1 MCLESAPTAPGTRH
15 ALSEGPPANLAVAAA
30 PCLPRACAGLGPRR
44 QERGRQGLPWR
55 SDGTPG
61 EHEGESHSKV
71 VRVEV
76 HPTSPWSSE
85 GRGGPLGQS
94 WGGRNTPGRA
104 GWRRRTPGTQPGV
117 VPAHGLP
124 ASGQS
129 SRKPLPSHQFYS
141 LRVIQLFNV
150 YKHLQCTRNQGAFP
164 HSYIQERN
172 FWLDHCRS
180 STAGSEDEGRR
191 DGKSCG
197 RLLCAP
203 AISPPQS

>member
-1 MCLESAPTAPGTRH
+1 MQGKTGLKKHLQE
-15 ALSEGPPANLAVAAA
+15 
-30 PCLPRACAGLGPRR
+30 AGKADAKKDAGDVDT
-44 QERGRQGLPWR
+44 EFNGRNPKEEKQSLL
-55 SDGTPG
+55 
-61 EHEGESHSKV
+61 HL
-71 VRVEV
+71 
-76 HPTSPWSSE
+76 TSPWSSE
-85 GRGGPLGQS
+85 GREGPLGQS
-94 WGGRNTPGRA
+94 WGGRNTPGRG
-104 GWRRRTPGTQPGV
+104 GWRRQTPGTQPGV

-150 YKHLQCTRNQGAFP
+150 YKHLQCTRNQGGFS
-164 HSYIQERN
+164 HSYIQGRN